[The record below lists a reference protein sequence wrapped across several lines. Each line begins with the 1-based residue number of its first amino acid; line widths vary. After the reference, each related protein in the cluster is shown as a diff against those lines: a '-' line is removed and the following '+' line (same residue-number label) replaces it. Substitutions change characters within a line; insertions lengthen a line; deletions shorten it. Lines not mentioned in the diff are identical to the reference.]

1 MRPRTPRATGEA
13 PVEEGVGCAG
23 VDVDLVGDLGGLET
37 PVELVHLVLGDA
49 LVGAAEQAEQRSADL
64 AGAFERPGDAES
76 ACS

>member
-1 MRPRTPRATGEA
+1 
-13 PVEEGVGCAG
+13 
-23 VDVDLVGDLGGLET
+23 VDLVGDLGGLET